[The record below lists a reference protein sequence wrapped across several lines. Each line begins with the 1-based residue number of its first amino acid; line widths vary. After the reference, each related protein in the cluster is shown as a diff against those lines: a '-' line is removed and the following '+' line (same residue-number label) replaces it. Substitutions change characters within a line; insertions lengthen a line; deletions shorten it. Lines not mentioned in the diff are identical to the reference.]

1 VSGSFE
7 VLIKLF
13 EKQKTKLTPEE
24 QERFALYL
32 QTLKQTFPYITDSA
46 QNDKNESKN
55 SKTFDILSRE
65 ISRENYVKIL
75 KLAMEIY

>member
-1 VSGSFE
+1 VRGSFE
-7 VLIKLF
+7 VLTKLF
-13 EKQKTKLTPEE
+13 EKQKIKFPPEE
-24 QERFALYL
+24 QERFASYL
-32 QTLKQTFPYITDSA
+32 QKLKQTFSYITDST

-65 ISRENYVKIL
+65 IPRENYVKVL